1 MGMENDTK
9 PTPATTTLDPFAGR
23 VTLKV
28 PEAAQVLGINAH
40 TLRRLIERGEI
51 KVIRALRHPL
61 IPVAELK
68 RFASV

>member
-1 MGMENDTK
+1 MTRIDEGQERLTY
-9 PTPATTTLDPFAGR
+9 
-23 VTLKV
+23 KV
-28 PEAAQVLGINAH
+28 PEAAQILGINAH

>member
-1 MGMENDTK
+1 MENDITTQ
-9 PTPATTTLDPFAGR
+9 PTTATADPFAGR

-28 PEAAQVLGINAH
+28 PEAAQVLGINPH